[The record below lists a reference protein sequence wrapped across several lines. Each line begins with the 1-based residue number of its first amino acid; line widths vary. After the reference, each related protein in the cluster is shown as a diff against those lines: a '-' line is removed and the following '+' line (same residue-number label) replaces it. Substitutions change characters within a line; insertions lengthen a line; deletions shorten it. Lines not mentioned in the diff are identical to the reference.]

1 MAASRS
7 FTEYVKDK
15 FYNKIYLSIE
25 NYIEENLDYLDLRLR
40 KVKQIGYVSLSEIEI
55 QWVSVN
61 DLPDMK
67 IEFDVVIDAEIEVT
81 EGDYHYDNLDQLHQ
95 WFMLKCTGDLDSN
108 LEDFKVIG
116 ISIYNQ
122 KNKPIKPLSDSLVPY
137 MFMIF

>member
-81 EGDYHYDNLDQLHQ
+81 EGDYHY
-95 WFMLKCTGDLDSN
+95 
-108 LEDFKVIG
+108 
-116 ISIYNQ
+116 
-122 KNKPIKPLSDSLVPY
+122 
-137 MFMIF
+137 